1 MDTFKILDIQ
11 PEIGMNSTFKV
22 VFNKARG
29 ALMVVNEATSSVQ
42 AKGTKTVIAAAV
54 AALMASG
61 AMAGDLTYD
70 SIDKNEGTFK
80 FLNGKGETTHILTN
94 ASVPQLIVD
103 LNKAK
108 DKGLSAIIKAL
119 GQVNEENKTGTV
131 FGYAGGQNYMEKSSH
146 DLMGEAAKVTA
157 NKTYKHIIEIMQ
169 KQFEPLHSNSILILD
184 KGTHTIIGDAEDN
197 TSPIVLGMVGADRVL
212 NPALNLA
219 FFESEIGKEASR
231 STEIVRHGNSVVEIE
246 SGNVIGAIGASSAVN
261 IGSGLTISKKMSL
274 ESFEITGYVYTNA
287 SNTTTTLNGDS
298 ILNVKGTGCVA
309 GAFAGGSSIAVFDG
323 VSNSTVTGNSYFTLN
338 NSKGNEAHG
347 SINTLA
353 AGIAGGGLAIGMASG
368 DAVSKVEGST
378 VIDLQNGLAAGVMGG
393 GMALSV
399 DGGTMMDFFNGTLHA
414 ENNAFKPINELG
426 KKISEKLQRF
436 SPKLTETVKTESGTA
451 SAESH
456 DITIK
461 VGTGMTTL
469 GLVGGGM
476 AATYQNNHPA
486 SSAVS
491 TAKADNVT
499 ILLGGNEAK
508 PDQTFDGAWKSGL
521 ISAIKN
527 LGASG
532 GKAKVDNVVEFAT
545 AIDDYD
551 GATIGVLGGGI
562 ALGYDSMRGD
572 NGEHSPKAD
581 ASVKNVGI
589 QVNSGYNV
597 ALVAGGFAV
606 GSGHSLTGKDVLASA
621 NVDEDVLVNIA
632 GGETIGLMGGGV
644 AVWTGS
650 KEAHEGVGVEANVGN
665 VTFNVAG
672 GSVDGLFGGGLA
684 VDDSNPEVGGVY
696 EDARNAEA
704 NVGNVNINVAGGKV
718 GRLHVEVFNEVENY
732 PSGEGKDTPDMKLY
746 LKAGLKAIQDG
757 KAAIVGGGMA
767 AGNSIAIAEDGSAKD
782 AAGAR
787 VEVANINISGGV
799 IGEDND
805 GMQGNIYGGG
815 IASTGG
821 TTWVGT
827 SNITVA
833 GGTIHGDIYGGG
845 LSIGGTYGK
854 GHECYNDALSA
865 VDTTN
870 ITLDA
875 GSLNGNVYLGGRVL
889 EEGANANNK
898 GKANATVASGT
909 LTIYKDFKFLKADAV
924 IDGSGADSATLNFVN
939 GYDFSKTEASEVA
952 LLDGSDRIVIKGF
965 DKLESGDLVTGAD
978 YDMGGKTSVEVTGN
992 YEFGAISSANDSQT
1006 LTVKEG
1012 GALAV
1017 QSAQALANNFV
1028 VEEGVLALGTTARSA
1043 DARDA
1048 LGKYN
1053 EKAGLYLSGTVDLA
1067 SAKINV
1073 GNVAADVTTN
1083 VNLGSN
1089 GTLIVDATAPH
1100 EDAAATT
1107 VTGTINAVEGSTL
1120 HYVNVADQ
1128 GIVTVDVD
1136 GKVKTTVDNLLFK
1149 VVEVGDGQNKFT
1161 FERATASDLAGT
1173 GLGGFDGDALVGM
1186 AENEVIGSL
1195 LDQANTAITSG
1206 SQREARLNGALNLAA
1221 AGGVQTAGIEAA
1233 TMGIDQATKRAALT
1247 NVFQDGWTGFA
1258 EVTGTSLKMGG
1269 DSGAL
1274 ETKTEL
1280 GGITVGGEYT
1290 MGDMTFGVMG
1300 NFGTGDVEGEGDN
1313 NGVKNDV
1320 DYYGVQGYAAKR
1332 MGQFNL
1338 VGQMGL
1344 MTTKNDVTS
1353 ADGDSADIDATIFT
1367 IGARGEMAFQLSKSC
1382 QAVPYVGLNYLRVAT
1397 DGYNTAKGLSVDDMD
1412 QNLVSMPIGVVFSGN
1427 MDLASGWTL
1436 RPTVD
1441 VAYVHTFGDTDVEAT
1456 TKFGAAAINTN
1467 LDVWSENV
1475 GRVGFGLEAR
1485 KDALS
1490 FGGQIGGAF
1499 GDNDHR
1505 EFYGQLNM
1513 KYLF

>member
-11 PEIGMNSTFKV
+11 LEIVMNSTFKV

-54 AALMASG
+54 TTLMAGG

-70 SIDKNEGTFK
+70 SIVKNEGTFK
-80 FLNGKGETTHILTN
+80 FLNGKGEATHILTN
-94 ASVPQLIVD
+94 ASVPQLMVD
-103 LNKAK
+103 LNNAK
-108 DKGLSAIIKAL
+108 DKGLSAIITAL
-119 GQVNEENKTGTV
+119 GQVNEDKKTGTV
-131 FGYAGGQNYMEKSSH
+131 FGYAGGQNYMDKNSH
-146 DLMGEAAKVTA
+146 KWMGTAAGLTG
-157 NKTYKHIIEIMQ
+157 NKTYKHIIEVVQ
-169 KQFEPLHSNSILILD
+169 KQFEPLDSNSTLILD
-184 KGTHTIIGDAEDN
+184 KGTHTIIGDGEGK
-197 TSPIVLGMVGADRVL
+197 TSPVVLGMVGADRVL
-212 NPALNLA
+212 NPALQLWGQPQPNSI
-219 FFESEIGKEASR
+219 EV
-231 STEIVRHGNSVVEIE
+231 VRKGNSVVDIE
-246 SGNVIGAIGASSAVN
+246 SGNVIGAIGASSAIN
-261 IGSGLTISKKMSL
+261 IGNGLKVKKFIFSAN
-274 ESFEITGYVYTNA
+274 TGADKTA
-287 SNTTTTLNGDS
+287 TTLTGDS
-298 ILNVKGTGCVA
+298 ILNVEGTGCVA
-309 GAFAGGSSIAVFDG
+309 GAFAGGSAIAVFDG
-323 VSNSTVTGNSYFTLN
+323 ISNSTVMGSSFFTLN
-338 NSKGNEAHG
+338 NTKGNEAHG

-353 AGIAGGGLAIGMASG
+353 AGVAGGGLAIGMASG

-378 VIDLQNGLAAGVMGG
+378 VIDLQNGLAAGIMGG

-426 KKISEKLQRF
+426 KKISEKLKGF
-436 SPKLTETVKTESGTA
+436 SPELTETVKTESGTA
-451 SAESH
+451 LAESH

-469 GLVGGGM
+469 GLVGGGI

-532 GKAKVDNVVEFAT
+532 GKAKVDKVVEFAT

-606 GSGHSLTGKDVLASA
+606 GSGHSLTGEDVLSSA
-621 NVDEDVLVNIA
+621 NVDENVLVNIA
-632 GGETIGLMGGGV
+632 GGETVGLMGGGV

-650 KEAHEGVGVEANVGN
+650 KEAHEGVGVKANVGN
-665 VTFNVAG
+665 VTFNVTG

-684 VDDSNPEVGGVY
+684 VDDSNPENGGSYV
-696 EDARNAEA
+696 DARNAEA

-787 VEVANINISGGV
+787 VEVANINISGGI
-799 IGEDND
+799 IGEEKA

-833 GGTIHGDIYGGG
+833 GGTINGDIYGGG
-845 LSIGGTYGK
+845 LSIGGNYGV

-865 VDTTN
+865 VDTAN
-870 ITLDA
+870 VTLGA
-875 GSLNGNVYLGGRVL
+875 GSLKGNVYLGGRVL
-889 EEGANANNK
+889 EDGANTK
-898 GKANATVASGT
+898 GVAKATVGAGT
-909 LTIYKDFKFLKADAV
+909 LTIYKDFKFLADDAV
-924 IDGSGADSATLNFVN
+924 IDGSGAESATLNFVN
-939 GYDFSKTEASEVA
+939 GYDFSKAEASEVA
-952 LLDGSDRIVIKGF
+952 LLDQPAGIVIKGF
-965 DKLESGDLVTGAD
+965 GKLDSGDLVTGAN
-978 YDMGGKTSVEVTGN
+978 YDMGDKTSVEVTGN
-992 YEFGAISSANDSQT
+992 YEFGEIRNGAAT
-1006 LTVKEG
+1006 TTMTVKEG
-1012 GALAV
+1012 GAFAV

-1028 VEEGVLALGTTARSA
+1028 VEEGVLALGTTARTA

-1089 GTLIVDATAPH
+1089 GTLIVDATAAQ

-1149 VVEVGDGQNKFT
+1149 VVEVADGQNKFT
-1161 FERATASDLAGT
+1161 FERATGSDLAGT

-1186 AENEVIGSL
+1186 AENEMIGSL

-1233 TMGIDQATKRAALT
+1233 TMGIDQATKRAALI
-1247 NVFQDGWTGFA
+1247 NVFKDGWTGFA

-1290 MGDMTFGVMG
+1290 MGAMTFGVMG

-1313 NGVKNDV
+1313 NGAKNDV
-1320 DYYGVQGYAAKR
+1320 DYYGVQGYAAQR

-1412 QNLVSMPIGVVFSGN
+1412 QNLVSMPIGVAFSGN
-1427 MDLASGWTL
+1427 MDLASGWML

-1505 EFYGQLNM
+1505 EFYGQLNV

>member
-1 MDTFKILDIQ
+1 MNLVISGGENIL
-11 PEIGMNSTFKV
+11 F
-22 VFNKARG
+22 
-29 ALMVVNEATSSVQ
+29 
-42 AKGTKTVIAAAV
+42 
-54 AALMASG
+54 
-61 AMAGDLTYD
+61 
-70 SIDKNEGTFK
+70 
-80 FLNGKGETTHILTN
+80 
-94 ASVPQLIVD
+94 
-103 LNKAK
+103 
-108 DKGLSAIIKAL
+108 
-119 GQVNEENKTGTV
+119 
-131 FGYAGGQNYMEKSSH
+131 
-146 DLMGEAAKVTA
+146 TA
-157 NKTYKHIIEIMQ
+157 
-169 KQFEPLHSNSILILD
+169 
-184 KGTHTIIGDAEDN
+184 
-197 TSPIVLGMVGADRVL
+197 
-212 NPALNLA
+212 
-219 FFESEIGKEASR
+219 
-231 STEIVRHGNSVVEIE
+231 
-246 SGNVIGAIGASSAVN
+246 
-261 IGSGLTISKKMSL
+261 
-274 ESFEITGYVYTNA
+274 
-287 SNTTTTLNGDS
+287 
-298 ILNVKGTGCVA
+298 
-309 GAFAGGSSIAVFDG
+309 
-323 VSNSTVTGNSYFTLN
+323 
-338 NSKGNEAHG
+338 
-347 SINTLA
+347 
-353 AGIAGGGLAIGMASG
+353 GGLA
-368 DAVSKVEGST
+368 
-378 VIDLQNGLAAGVMGG
+378 
-393 GMALSV
+393 
-399 DGGTMMDFFNGTLHA
+399 
-414 ENNAFKPINELG
+414 
-426 KKISEKLQRF
+426 
-436 SPKLTETVKTESGTA
+436 
-451 SAESH
+451 
-456 DITIK
+456 
-461 VGTGMTTL
+461 
-469 GLVGGGM
+469 
-476 AATYQNNHPA
+476 Y
-486 SSAVS
+486 S
-491 TAKADNVT
+491 TAEIRNGGSLVKAT
-499 ILLGGNEAK
+499 
-508 PDQTFDGAWKSGL
+508 
-521 ISAIKN
+521 
-527 LGASG
+527 
-532 GKAKVDNVVEFAT
+532 
-545 AIDDYD
+545 
-551 GATIGVLGGGI
+551 
-562 ALGYDSMRGD
+562 
-572 NGEHSPKAD
+572 
-581 ASVKNVGI
+581 
-589 QVNSGYNV
+589 
-597 ALVAGGFAV
+597 
-606 GSGHSLTGKDVLASA
+606 
-621 NVDEDVLVNIA
+621 
-632 GGETIGLMGGGV
+632 
-644 AVWTGS
+644 
-650 KEAHEGVGVEANVGN
+650 ANVGSAA
-665 VTFNVAG
+665 VLVSG
-672 GSVDGLFGGGLA
+672 GSVDGLL
-684 VDDSNPEVGGVY
+684 
-696 EDARNAEA
+696 
-704 NVGNVNINVAGGKV
+704 
-718 GRLHVEVFNEVENY
+718 
-732 PSGEGKDTPDMKLY
+732 
-746 LKAGLKAIQDG
+746 
-757 KAAIVGGGMA
+757 
-767 AGNSIAIAEDGSAKD
+767 
-782 AAGAR
+782 
-787 VEVANINISGGV
+787 
-799 IGEDND
+799 
-805 GMQGNIYGGG
+805 GGG
-815 IASTGG
+815 IAFDNVNAKASNAVANTENVTITVTGG
-821 TTWVGT
+821 EINAANVDP
-827 SNITVA
+827 ITGYIQGEHSGVPNRDSHVHQVAKTLGKDGANVAILGGGVASGAGAESSTKDVKLLLNGGKVNDNVFA
-833 GGTIHGDIYGGG
+833 GGLATLGGKATVEKALVQVNGAEVTGNMYGGG
-845 LSIGGTYGK
+845 VAGSYQNEAFYADYKTASSNVK
-854 GHECYNDALSA
+854 E
-865 VDTTN
+865 TTISLIN
-870 ITLDA
+870 
-875 GSLNGNVYLGGRVL
+875 GSLNGDVYAGGF
-889 EEGANANNK
+889 NIK
-898 GKANATVASGT
+898 DSTSSKSTVDTAVIEIGS
-909 LTIYKDFKFLKADAV
+909 DFKFLKADAV
-924 IDGSGADSATLNFVN
+924 IDGSGAESATLNFVN
-939 GYDFSKTEASEVA
+939 GYDFSKAEASEVA
-952 LLDGSDRIVIKGF
+952 LLDLPAGIVIKDF
-965 DKLESGDLVTGAD
+965 DKLDSGDLVTGAN
-978 YDMGGKTSVEVTGN
+978 YDMGDKTSVEVTGN
-992 YEFGAISSANDSQT
+992 YEFGEILNGAAT
-1006 LTVKEG
+1006 KTMTVKEG

-1028 VEEGVLALGTTARSA
+1028 VEEGVLALGTTARTA

-1048 LGKYN
+1048 LGKYD

-1161 FERATASDLAGT
+1161 FERATGSDLAGT

-1206 SQREARLNGALNLAA
+1206 NQREARLNGALNLAA

-1313 NGVKNDV
+1313 DGVKNDV

-1412 QNLVSMPIGVVFSGN
+1412 QNLVSMPIGVAFSGN

>member
-1 MDTFKILDIQ
+1 
-11 PEIGMNSTFKV
+11 MNSTFKV

-54 AALMASG
+54 TALMAGG
-61 AMAGDLTYD
+61 AMAALPSDGVITNENLKEVGTTKLTSGMGQTVTIQTNGNVSQLIEDLKAVKDAQEEAKVAALRKAFGYD
-70 SIDKNEGTFK
+70 KEKNHSVMVGVTGGWN
-80 FLNGKGETTHILTN
+80 LMDETTAKIAAIGLLTATQVKKF
-94 ASVPQLIVD
+94 ASQTGYKVD
-103 LNKAK
+103 DTLN
-108 DKGLSAIIKAL
+108 L
-119 GQVNEENKTGTV
+119 TG
-131 FGYAGGQNYMEKSSH
+131 GYLDQ
-146 DLMGEAAKVTA
+146 T
-157 NKTYKHIIEIMQ
+157 
-169 KQFEPLHSNSILILD
+169 NSFTSD
-184 KGTHTIIGDAEDN
+184 RETSVIIGDVDG
-197 TSPIVLGMVGADRVL
+197 TSSPIVLGVVGGSNYLSVSKNNANIVQ
-212 NPALNLA
+212 NA
-219 FFESEIGKEASR
+219 G
-231 STEIVRHGNSVVEIE
+231 STVTIN
-246 SGNVIGAIGASSAVN
+246 SGNVAGVVGGSLTVLSPHDISFNGEGTGAEEATRTQLFTSIESTALN
-261 IGSGLTISKKMSL
+261 IGGK
-274 ESFEITGYVYTNA
+274 A
-287 SNTTTTLNGDS
+287 
-298 ILNVKGTGCVA
+298 NVGGFVA
-309 GAFAGGSSIAVFDG
+309 G
-323 VSNSTVTGNSYFTLN
+323 
-338 NSKGNEAHG
+338 H
-347 SINTLA
+347 
-353 AGIAGGGLAIGMASG
+353 AGIATNGSKIDSEVKNGTTVNIKFNDEGLDPLDGLVVGGVAGNVVVATGKSEAKATTNGQTIVNIHNGEVMGIVGGGAAVSFDMGGTLGFLLGSGSGSATTQSDSVIMNVGAKSATAALMGGGIAVADANGKNNGSASSTAKFVELNFEGPKALNENDKVKLHKAATTYLPKFREDIKSQNFSQLVADFTGFADQVDIPGVHVANLGGGSAIARGYFVDDEATGTATANSKVDSVSMTFNGGYNVATAAGGLAVAHDKADASKAANQTNATANV
-368 DAVSKVEGST
+368 DKVNLIITGGENILFTAG
-378 VIDLQNGLAAGVMGG
+378 GLAYSTAEKRDGASLAKATANVGS
-393 GMALSV
+393 AEVLVS
-399 DGGTMMDFFNGTLHA
+399 GGTID
-414 ENNAFKPINELG
+414 
-426 KKISEKLQRF
+426 
-436 SPKLTETVKTESGTA
+436 
-451 SAESH
+451 
-456 DITIK
+456 
-461 VGTGMTTL
+461 
-469 GLVGGGM
+469 GL
-476 AATYQNNHPA
+476 
-486 SSAVS
+486 
-491 TAKADNVT
+491 
-499 ILLGGNEAK
+499 
-508 PDQTFDGAWKSGL
+508 
-521 ISAIKN
+521 
-527 LGASG
+527 
-532 GKAKVDNVVEFAT
+532 
-545 AIDDYD
+545 
-551 GATIGVLGGGI
+551 LGGGI
-562 ALGYDSMRGD
+562 AFD
-572 NGEHSPKAD
+572 NVNGKATNAVANTESVTIEVTGGEINA
-581 ASVKNVGI
+581 
-589 QVNSGYNV
+589 
-597 ALVAGGFAV
+597 
-606 GSGHSLTGKDVLASA
+606 A
-621 NVDEDVLVNIA
+621 NVDPITKPIQGEHA
-632 GGETIGLMGGGV
+632 GVPSRGSHVHQVAKTLGKDGANVAILGGGV
-644 AVWTGS
+644 ASGAGAESTIQ
-650 KEAHEGVGVEANVGN
+650 NVKLLLNGGKVNDN
-665 VTFNVAG
+665 VFA
-672 GSVDGLFGGGLA
+672 GGLA
-684 VDDSNPEVGGVY
+684 TL
-696 EDARNAEA
+696 
-704 NVGNVNINVAGGKV
+704 GGKAT
-718 GRLHVEVFNEVENY
+718 VEKALVQVNGAEV
-732 PSGEGKDTPDMKLY
+732 T
-746 LKAGLKAIQDG
+746 
-757 KAAIVGGGMA
+757 
-767 AGNSIAIAEDGSAKD
+767 
-782 AAGAR
+782 
-787 VEVANINISGGV
+787 
-799 IGEDND
+799 
-805 GMQGNIYGGG
+805 GNIYGGG
-815 IASTGG
+815 
-821 TTWVGT
+821 
-827 SNITVA
+827 VA
-833 GGTIHGDIYGGG
+833 GSYQNEAFDADYKKASSNVKETTIS
-845 LSIGGTYGK
+845 LVK
-854 GHECYNDALSA
+854 
-865 VDTTN
+865 
-870 ITLDA
+870 
-875 GSLNGNVYLGGRVL
+875 GSLNGNVYAGGL
-889 EEGANANNK
+889 NIEK
-898 GKANATVASGT
+898 STSSKSTVDTAVVEIGS
-909 LTIYKDFKFLKADAV
+909 DFKFLKADAV

-1017 QSAQALANNFV
+1017 QSTVAPTNKFV
-1028 VEEGVLALGTTARSA
+1028 VEEGVLALGTTARTS
-1043 DARDA
+1043 DARDG

-1053 EKAGLYLSGTVDLA
+1053 EKAGLYLSGQVNLA
-1067 SAKINV
+1067 NAKINV
-1073 GNVAADVTTN
+1073 GNVAAGVTTN

-1089 GTLIVDATAPH
+1089 GTLIIDASDPK
-1100 EDAAATT
+1100 EDDHVATT
-1107 VTGTINAVEGSTL
+1107 VTGTIKAADGSTL

-1161 FERATASDLAGT
+1161 FERATGSDLAGT

-1195 LDQANTAITSG
+1195 LDEANTAITSG

-1313 NGVKNDV
+1313 DGVKNDV

-1412 QNLVSMPIGVVFSGN
+1412 QNLVSMPIGVAFSGN

-1505 EFYGQLNM
+1505 AFYGQLNV

>member
-1 MDTFKILDIQ
+1 
-11 PEIGMNSTFKV
+11 MNSTFKV

-54 AALMASG
+54 AALMAGG
-61 AMAGDLTYD
+61 AMAGNLTYD
-70 SIDKNEGTFK
+70 SIVNNEGTFK
-80 FLNGKGETTHILTN
+80 FLNGKGEVTNIKTN
-94 ASVPQLIVD
+94 AD
-103 LNKAK
+103 ANKLFS
-108 DKGLSAIIKAL
+108 DLSAAGRDVDEILKAL
-119 GQVNEENKTGTV
+119 GQVNESKKTGIV
-131 FGYAGGQNYMEKSSH
+131 FGYAGGGNVMDTTTHALAQLVIGRVKPGWLKGLNQFSKNVDDE
-146 DLMGEAAKVTA
+146 LAKL
-157 NKTYKHIIEIMQ
+157 N
-169 KQFEPLHSNSILILD
+169 FNLS
-184 KGTHTIIGDAEDN
+184 THTIVGDVNGDS
-197 TSPIVLGMVGADRVL
+197 SPVVLGMVGSDRFINVSL
-212 NPALNLA
+212 NAPDDL
-219 FFESEIGKEASR
+219 SR
-231 STEIVRHGNSVVEIE
+231 DYTITRHGNSTIE
-246 SGNVIGAIGASSAVN
+246 LQSGNVIGAIGGSSAINV
-261 IGSGLTISKKMSL
+261 GEGFKLLGGLVQTGAKNTETIVDGNST
-274 ESFEITGYVYTNA
+274 I
-287 SNTTTTLNGDS
+287 
-298 ILNVKGTGCVA
+298 NVQGTGCVA
-309 GAFAGGSSIAVFDG
+309 GAFASGSAIAVFDG
-323 VSNSTVTGNSYFTLN
+323 TANSTVTGNSYFTLN

-353 AGIAGGGLAIGMASG
+353 AGIAGGGLAIGMA
-368 DAVSKVEGST
+368 
-378 VIDLQNGLAAGVMGG
+378 
-393 GMALSV
+393 LSV
-399 DGGTMMDFFNGTLHA
+399 DGGTMMDFFNGKLHA
-414 ENNAFKPINELG
+414 ENDAFKPINELG
-426 KKISEKLQRF
+426 KKISEKLKVF

-451 SAESH
+451 LAESH

-469 GLVGGGM
+469 GLVGGGI

-532 GKAKVDNVVEFAT
+532 GKAKVDKVVEFAT

-606 GSGHSLTGKDVLASA
+606 GSGHSLTSKDVLASA

-650 KEAHEGVGVEANVGN
+650 KEAHKGLGVQANVDN

-704 NVGNVNINVAGGKV
+704 NVGNVNINIAGGKV

-732 PSGEGKDTPDMKLY
+732 PSGEDKDTPDMKLY

-799 IGEDND
+799 IGEEKA

-833 GGTIHGDIYGGG
+833 GGTINGDIYGGG
-845 LSIGGTYGK
+845 LSIGGNYGV

-865 VDTTN
+865 VDTAN
-870 ITLDA
+870 VTLGA
-875 GSLNGNVYLGGRVL
+875 GSLKGNVYLGGRVL
-889 EEGANANNK
+889 EDGANTK
-898 GKANATVASGT
+898 GVAKATVGAGT
-909 LTIYKDFKFLKADAV
+909 LTIYKDFNFLKADAV
-924 IDGSGADSATLNFVN
+924 IDGSGAESATLNFVN
-939 GYDFSKTEASEVA
+939 GYDFSKAEASEVA
-952 LLDGSDRIVIKGF
+952 LLDLPARIVIKGF
-965 DKLESGDLVTGAD
+965 DKLDSGDLVTGAN
-978 YDMGGKTSVEVTGN
+978 YDMGNKTGVEVTGN
-992 YEFGAISSANDSQT
+992 YEFGKILNGAANMT
-1006 LTVKEG
+1006 MTVKEG

-1028 VEEGVLALGTTARSA
+1028 VEEGVLALGTTARTA
-1043 DARDA
+1043 DAREG
-1048 LGKYN
+1048 LGRYN
-1053 EKAGLYLSGTVDLA
+1053 EKAGLYLSGTVNLTNA
-1067 SAKINV
+1067 SINV
-1073 GNVAADVTTN
+1073 GETKAKNG
-1083 VNLGSN
+1083 VNIGSN
-1089 GTLIVDATAPH
+1089 GTLIVDASVDDGQEGNLSTDVTGKITGEKGSTIHYVHVADKGVVEVEH
-1100 EDAAATT
+1100 EGFTT
-1107 VTGTINAVEGSTL
+1107 V
-1120 HYVNVADQ
+1120 
-1128 GIVTVDVD
+1128 
-1136 GKVKTTVDNLLFK
+1136 TVDNLLYK
-1149 VVEVGDGQNKFT
+1149 VVKVENEDNQYT
-1161 FERATASDLAGT
+1161 FKIATGSELAGT
-1173 GLGGFDGDALVGM
+1173 GLEHFDGAALDGM
-1186 AENEVIGSL
+1186 ADNEVIGSL

-1233 TMGIDQATKRAALT
+1233 TMGIDQATKRAALS

-1313 NGVKNDV
+1313 DGVKNDV

-1367 IGARGEMAFQLSKSC
+1367 IGARGEMAFQLSQSC

-1412 QNLVSMPIGVVFSGN
+1412 QNLVSMPIGVAFSGN

-1505 EFYGQLNM
+1505 EFYGQLNV

>member
-1 MDTFKILDIQ
+1 MVQTGAKNTETIVD
-11 PEIGMNSTFKV
+11 GNSTI
-22 VFNKARG
+22 N
-29 ALMVVNEATSSVQ
+29 VQ
-42 AKGTKTVIAAAV
+42 
-54 AALMASG
+54 
-61 AMAGDLTYD
+61 
-70 SIDKNEGTFK
+70 
-80 FLNGKGETTHILTN
+80 
-94 ASVPQLIVD
+94 
-103 LNKAK
+103 
-108 DKGLSAIIKAL
+108 
-119 GQVNEENKTGTV
+119 
-131 FGYAGGQNYMEKSSH
+131 
-146 DLMGEAAKVTA
+146 
-157 NKTYKHIIEIMQ
+157 
-169 KQFEPLHSNSILILD
+169 
-184 KGTHTIIGDAEDN
+184 
-197 TSPIVLGMVGADRVL
+197 
-212 NPALNLA
+212 
-219 FFESEIGKEASR
+219 
-231 STEIVRHGNSVVEIE
+231 
-246 SGNVIGAIGASSAVN
+246 
-261 IGSGLTISKKMSL
+261 
-274 ESFEITGYVYTNA
+274 
-287 SNTTTTLNGDS
+287 
-298 ILNVKGTGCVA
+298 GTGCVA
-309 GAFAGGSSIAVFDG
+309 GAFAGGSAIAVFDG
-323 VSNSTVTGNSYFTLN
+323 TANSTVTGNSYFTLN

-399 DGGTMMDFFNGTLHA
+399 DGGTMMDFFNGKLHA
-414 ENNAFKPINELG
+414 ENDAFKPINELG
-426 KKISEKLQRF
+426 KKISEKLKGF

-451 SAESH
+451 LAESH

-469 GLVGGGM
+469 GL
-476 AATYQNNHPA
+476 
-486 SSAVS
+486 
-491 TAKADNVT
+491 
-499 ILLGGNEAK
+499 
-508 PDQTFDGAWKSGL
+508 
-521 ISAIKN
+521 
-527 LGASG
+527 
-532 GKAKVDNVVEFAT
+532 
-545 AIDDYD
+545 
-551 GATIGVLGGGI
+551 
-562 ALGYDSMRGD
+562 
-572 NGEHSPKAD
+572 
-581 ASVKNVGI
+581 
-589 QVNSGYNV
+589 
-597 ALVAGGFAV
+597 
-606 GSGHSLTGKDVLASA
+606 
-621 NVDEDVLVNIA
+621 
-632 GGETIGLMGGGV
+632 
-644 AVWTGS
+644 
-650 KEAHEGVGVEANVGN
+650 
-665 VTFNVAG
+665 
-672 GSVDGLFGGGLA
+672 
-684 VDDSNPEVGGVY
+684 
-696 EDARNAEA
+696 
-704 NVGNVNINVAGGKV
+704 
-718 GRLHVEVFNEVENY
+718 
-732 PSGEGKDTPDMKLY
+732 
-746 LKAGLKAIQDG
+746 
-757 KAAIVGGGMA
+757 VGGGMA

-799 IGEDND
+799 IGEEKA

-845 LSIGGTYGK
+845 LSIGGNYGK

-898 GKANATVASGT
+898 GKANATVAAGT

-1006 LTVKEG
+1006 LTEG
-1012 GALAV
+1012 SALAV
-1017 QSAQALANNFV
+1017 QSTVAPTNKFV
-1028 VEEGVLALGTTARSA
+1028 VEEGVLALGTTARTS
-1043 DARDA
+1043 DARDG

-1053 EKAGLYLSGTVDLA
+1053 EKAGLYLSGQVNLA
-1067 SAKINV
+1067 NASINV
-1073 GNVAADVTTN
+1073 GETKAKNG
-1083 VNLGSN
+1083 VNIGSN
-1089 GTLIVDATAPH
+1089 GTLIVDASVDDGQEGNLSTDVTGKITGEKGSTIHYVHVADKGVVEVEH
-1100 EDAAATT
+1100 EGFTT
-1107 VTGTINAVEGSTL
+1107 V
-1120 HYVNVADQ
+1120 
-1128 GIVTVDVD
+1128 
-1136 GKVKTTVDNLLFK
+1136 TVDNLLYK
-1149 VVEVGDGQNKFT
+1149 VVKVENEDNQYT
-1161 FERATASDLAGT
+1161 FKIATGSELAGT
-1173 GLGGFDGDALVGM
+1173 GLEHFDGAALDGM
-1186 AENEVIGSL
+1186 ADNEVIGSL

-1206 SQREARLNGALNLAA
+1206 SQREARLNGALNLAT

-1247 NVFQDGWTGFA
+1247 NVFLDGWTGFA

-1313 NGVKNDV
+1313 DGVKNDV

-1367 IGARGEMAFQLSKSC
+1367 IGARSEMAFQISKSC

-1412 QNLVSMPIGVVFSGN
+1412 QNLVSMPIGVAFSGN

>member
-1 MDTFKILDIQ
+1 MDTFKILDMQ
-11 PEIGMNSTFKV
+11 LEIVMNSTFKV
-22 VFNKARG
+22 IFNKARG

-54 AALMASG
+54 TALMAG
-61 AMAGDLTYD
+61 GTMAGDLTYD
-70 SIDKNEGTFK
+70 SIVKNEGTFK

-103 LNKAK
+103 LNNAK
-108 DKGLSAIIKAL
+108 NKGLSAIITAL
-119 GQVNEENKTGTV
+119 GQVNKENKTGTV
-131 FGYAGGQNYMEKSSH
+131 LGYAGGYNMMDQSTQNSVILASVFT
-146 DLMGEAAKVTA
+146 G
-157 NKTYKHIIEIMQ
+157 
-169 KQFEPLHSNSILILD
+169 HSNWVNGWKNFSTD
-184 KGTHTIIGDAEDN
+184 KDAGLAALNFNSSTQTIVGDANGEN
-197 TSPIVLGMVGADRVL
+197 SPVVLGMVGGDRFV
-212 NPALNLA
+212 NAN
-219 FFESEIGKEASR
+219 FFSKNEHTKEFSITRKGDSR
-231 STEIVRHGNSVVEIE
+231 LDIL
-246 SGNVIGAIGASSAVN
+246 SGNVIGAVGASSAINVGQGFS
-261 IGSGLTISKKMSL
+261 ILSGNML
-274 ESFEITGYVYTNA
+274 TNA
-287 SNTTTTLNGDS
+287 KNTSLTLDGDS
-298 ILNVKGTGCVA
+298 IINVQSSGCVA
-309 GAFAGGSSIAVFDG
+309 GAFAGGSAISVLDGTANSI
-323 VSNSTVTGNSYFTLN
+323 VTGNSYFTLN

-426 KKISEKLQRF
+426 KKISEKLKGF

-451 SAESH
+451 LAESH

-469 GLVGGGM
+469 GLVGGGI

-532 GKAKVDNVVEFAT
+532 GKAKVDKVVEFAT

-632 GGETIGLMGGGV
+632 GGETVGLMGGGV
-644 AVWTGS
+644 AVWAGS
-650 KEAHEGVGVEANVGN
+650 KEAHEGVGVKANVGN
-665 VTFNVAG
+665 VTFNVTG

-684 VDDSNPEVGGVY
+684 VDDSNPENGGSYV
-696 EDARNAEA
+696 DARNAEA

-799 IGEDND
+799 IGEEKA

-833 GGTIHGDIYGGG
+833 GGTINGDIYGGG
-845 LSIGGTYGK
+845 LSIGGNYGV

-865 VDTTN
+865 VDTAN
-870 ITLDA
+870 VTLGA
-875 GSLNGNVYLGGRVL
+875 GSLKGNVYLGGRVL
-889 EEGANANNK
+889 EDGANTK
-898 GKANATVASGT
+898 GVAKATVGAGT
-909 LTIYKDFKFLKADAV
+909 LTIYKDFKFLADDAV
-924 IDGSGADSATLNFVN
+924 IDGSGAESATLNFVN
-939 GYDFSKTEASEVA
+939 GYDFSKAEASEVA
-952 LLDGSDRIVIKGF
+952 LLDQPAGIVIKGF
-965 DKLESGDLVTGAD
+965 DKLDSGDLVTGAN
-978 YDMGGKTSVEVTGN
+978 YDMGDKTSVEVTGN
-992 YEFGAISSANDSQT
+992 YEFGEILNATATQT
-1006 LTVKEG
+1006 MAVTEG

-1017 QSAQALANNFV
+1017 QSAAAPANKFV
-1028 VEEGVLALGTTARSA
+1028 VEEGVLALGTTAKTA
-1043 DARDA
+1043 DAREG
-1048 LGKYN
+1048 LGRYN
-1053 EKAGLYLSGTVDLA
+1053 EKAGLYLSGTVNLTNA
-1067 SAKINV
+1067 SINV
-1073 GNVAADVTTN
+1073 GETKAKNG
-1083 VNLGSN
+1083 VNIGSN
-1089 GTLIVDATAPH
+1089 GTLIVDASVDDGQEGNLSTDVTGKITGEKGSTIHYVHVADKGVVEVEH
-1100 EDAAATT
+1100 EGFTT
-1107 VTGTINAVEGSTL
+1107 V
-1120 HYVNVADQ
+1120 
-1128 GIVTVDVD
+1128 
-1136 GKVKTTVDNLLFK
+1136 TVDNLLYK
-1149 VVEVGDGQNKFT
+1149 VVKVENEDNQYT
-1161 FERATASDLAGT
+1161 FKIATGSELAGT
-1173 GLGGFDGDALVGM
+1173 GLEHFDGAALDGM
-1186 AENEVIGSL
+1186 ADNEVIGSL

-1206 SQREARLNGALNLAA
+1206 NQREARLNGALNLAA

-1247 NVFQDGWTGFA
+1247 NVFLDGWTGFA

-1313 NGVKNDV
+1313 NGAKNDV
-1320 DYYGVQGYAAKR
+1320 DYYGVQGYTAKR

-1367 IGARGEMAFQLSKSC
+1367 IGARGEMAFQISKSC

-1397 DGYNTAKGLSVDDMD
+1397 DGYSTAKGLSVDDMD
-1412 QNLVSMPIGVVFSGN
+1412 QNLVSMPIGVAFSGN

-1441 VAYVHTFGDTDVEAT
+1441 VAYVHTFGDTDVDAT
-1456 TKFGAAAINTN
+1456 TKFGDAAINTN

-1475 GRVGFGLEAR
+1475 GRVSFGLEAR

-1505 EFYGQLNM
+1505 EFYGQLNV

>member
-1 MDTFKILDIQ
+1 
-11 PEIGMNSTFKV
+11 MNSEK
-22 VFNKARG
+22 
-29 ALMVVNEATSSVQ
+29 
-42 AKGTKTVIAAAV
+42 
-54 AALMASG
+54 
-61 AMAGDLTYD
+61 
-70 SIDKNEGTFK
+70 
-80 FLNGKGETTHILTN
+80 
-94 ASVPQLIVD
+94 
-103 LNKAK
+103 
-108 DKGLSAIIKAL
+108 
-119 GQVNEENKTGTV
+119 KTGILL
-131 FGYAGGQNYMEKSSH
+131 GYAGGQNYMDGSTYTFISAIANQIPE
-146 DLMGEAAKVTA
+146 GEETVKRILEVT
-157 NKTYKHIIEIMQ
+157 K
-169 KQFEPLHSNSILILD
+169 KQFDAVDSASSLHID
-184 KGTHTIIGDAEDN
+184 HGTHTIVGTSDSR
-197 TSPIVLGMVGADRVL
+197 TSPVVLGLVGSDRVL
-212 NPALNLA
+212 ATGFLDDGNTELV
-219 FFESEIGKEASR
+219 R
-231 STEIVRHGNSVVEIE
+231 SGDSVVEVK
-246 SGNVIGAIGASSAVN
+246 SGNVIGASIAGSAINV
-261 IGSGLTISKKMSL
+261 TDA
-274 ESFEITGYVYTNA
+274 TA
-287 SNTTTTLNGDS
+287 NTTLDGMS
-298 ILNVKGTGCVA
+298 RLNVTDTGCIA
-309 GAFAGGSSIAVFDG
+309 GAFVGGSAVSILGGKAESLVTDG
-323 VSNSTVTGNSYFTLN
+323 SQFVLDNKTENSPN
-338 NSKGNEAHG
+338 G

-353 AGIAGGGLAIGMASG
+353 TGIAGGGLAAGILGGNAISEVRG
-368 DAVSKVEGST
+368 ET
-378 VIDLQNGLAAGVMGG
+378 TIDLRNGLAMGVMGG
-393 GMALSV
+393 GMALS
-399 DGGTMMDFFNGTLHA
+399 
-414 ENNAFKPINELG
+414 
-426 KKISEKLQRF
+426 ISKATP
-436 SPKLTETVKTESGTA
+436 SKA
-451 SAESH
+451 SATS
-456 DITIK
+456 DNIK
-461 VGTGMTTL
+461 IDVGTGMTTL
-469 GLVGGGM
+469 GLVGGGV
-476 AATYQNNHPA
+476 AATYHKGDNA
-486 SSAVS
+486 SEANSS
-491 TAKADNVT
+491 TGQIHIT
-499 ILLGGNEAK
+499 LGGDVAQ
-508 PDQTFDGAWKSGL
+508 PDQTFENKSGL
-521 ISAIKN
+521 IQTIKN
-527 LGASG
+527 L
-532 GKAKVDNVVEFAT
+532 AT
-545 AIDDYD
+545 NDSVTKDKLLQFVTDIDDYD

-562 ALGYDSMRGD
+562 ALGYESGA
-572 NGEHSPKAD
+572 KAD
-581 ASVKNVGI
+581 GEDSIKANSSVTEV
-589 QVNSGYNV
+589 QLDVNSGYNV

-650 KEAHEGVGVEANVGN
+650 KEAHKGLGVQANVDN

-799 IGEDND
+799 IGEDKD

-833 GGTIHGDIYGGG
+833 GGTINGDIYGGG
-845 LSIGGTYGK
+845 LSIGGNYGG

-865 VDTTN
+865 VDTAN
-870 ITLDA
+870 VTLGA
-875 GSLNGNVYLGGRVL
+875 GTLNGSVYLGGRVL
-889 EEGANANNK
+889 EDGAHKK
-898 GKANATVASGT
+898 GVAKATVGAGT
-909 LTIYKDFKFLKADAV
+909 LTIYKDFKFLADDAV
-924 IDGSGADSATLNFVN
+924 IDGSGAESATLNFVN
-939 GYDFSKTEASEVA
+939 GYDFSKAEASEVA
-952 LLDGSDRIVIKGF
+952 LLDLPAGIVIKGF
-965 DKLESGDLVTGAD
+965 DKLDSGDLVTGAN
-978 YDMGGKTSVEVTGN
+978 YDMGNKTSVEVTGN
-992 YEFGAISSANDSQT
+992 YEFGKILNGAATNT
-1006 LTVKEG
+1006 MTVKEG

-1028 VEEGVLALGTTARSA
+1028 VEEGVLALGTTAWTA
-1043 DARDA
+1043 DAREG
-1048 LGKYN
+1048 LGRYN
-1053 EKAGLYLSGTVDLA
+1053 EKAGLYLSGTVNLTNA
-1067 SAKINV
+1067 SINV
-1073 GNVAADVTTN
+1073 GETKAKNG
-1083 VNLGSN
+1083 VNIGSN
-1089 GTLIVDATAPH
+1089 GTLIVDASVDDGQEGNLST
-1100 EDAAATT
+1100 D
-1107 VTGTINAVEGSTL
+1107 VTGKITGEKGSTI
-1120 HYVNVADQ
+1120 HYVHVADK
-1128 GIVTVDVD
+1128 GVVEVEHEGFTAV
-1136 GKVKTTVDNLLFK
+1136 TVDNLLYK
-1149 VVEVGDGQNKFT
+1149 VVKVENEDNQYT
-1161 FERATASDLAGT
+1161 FKIATGSELAGT
-1173 GLGGFDGDALVGM
+1173 GLEHFDGAALDGM
-1186 AENEVIGSL
+1186 ADNEVIGSL

-1233 TMGIDQATKRAALT
+1233 TMAIDQATKRAALT
-1247 NVFQDGWTGFA
+1247 NVFKDGWTGFA

-1313 NGVKNDV
+1313 DGVKNDV

-1412 QNLVSMPIGVVFSGN
+1412 QNLVSMPIGVAFSGN

-1505 EFYGQLNM
+1505 EFYGQLNV

>member
-1 MDTFKILDIQ
+1 
-11 PEIGMNSTFKV
+11 MNA
-22 VFNKARG
+22 KAS
-29 ALMVVNEATSSVQ
+29 N
-42 AKGTKTVIAAAV
+42 AV
-54 AALMASG
+54 ANTENVTITVTG
-61 AMAGDLTYD
+61 
-70 SIDKNEGTFK
+70 
-80 FLNGKGETTHILTN
+80 GEIN
-94 ASVPQLIVD
+94 AANVD
-103 LNKAK
+103 
-108 DKGLSAIIKAL
+108 
-119 GQVNEENKTGTV
+119 
-131 FGYAGGQNYMEKSSH
+131 
-146 DLMGEAAKVTA
+146 
-157 NKTYKHIIEIMQ
+157 
-169 KQFEPLHSNSILILD
+169 P
-184 KGTHTIIGDAEDN
+184 
-197 TSPIVLGMVGADRVL
+197 
-212 NPALNLA
+212 
-219 FFESEIGKEASR
+219 
-231 STEIVRHGNSVVEIE
+231 
-246 SGNVIGAIGASSAVN
+246 
-261 IGSGLTISKKMSL
+261 
-274 ESFEITGYVYTNA
+274 ITGY
-287 SNTTTTLNGDS
+287 
-298 ILNVKGTGCVA
+298 I
-309 GAFAGGSSIAVFDG
+309 
-323 VSNSTVTGNSYFTLN
+323 
-338 NSKGNEAHG
+338 
-347 SINTLA
+347 
-353 AGIAGGGLAIGMASG
+353 
-368 DAVSKVEGST
+368 
-378 VIDLQNGLAAGVMGG
+378 Q
-393 GMALSV
+393 
-399 DGGTMMDFFNGTLHA
+399 
-414 ENNAFKPINELG
+414 
-426 KKISEKLQRF
+426 
-436 SPKLTETVKTESGTA
+436 
-451 SAESH
+451 
-456 DITIK
+456 
-461 VGTGMTTL
+461 
-469 GLVGGGM
+469 
-476 AATYQNNHPA
+476 
-486 SSAVS
+486 
-491 TAKADNVT
+491 
-499 ILLGGNEAK
+499 
-508 PDQTFDGAWKSGL
+508 
-521 ISAIKN
+521 
-527 LGASG
+527 
-532 GKAKVDNVVEFAT
+532 
-545 AIDDYD
+545 
-551 GATIGVLGGGI
+551 
-562 ALGYDSMRGD
+562 
-572 NGEHSPKAD
+572 GEHSGVPNRD
-581 ASVKNVGI
+581 SHVH
-589 QVNSGYNV
+589 QVAKTLGKDGANV
-597 ALVAGGFAV
+597 AIL
-606 GSGHSLTGKDVLASA
+606 
-621 NVDEDVLVNIA
+621 
-632 GGETIGLMGGGV
+632 GGGV
-644 AVWTGS
+644 ASGAGAESSTKDVKLLLNGG
-650 KEAHEGVGVEANVGN
+650 KVNDNV
-665 VTFNVAG
+665 FA
-672 GSVDGLFGGGLA
+672 GGLA
-684 VDDSNPEVGGVY
+684 TL
-696 EDARNAEA
+696 
-704 NVGNVNINVAGGKV
+704 GGKAT
-718 GRLHVEVFNEVENY
+718 VEKALVQVNGAEV
-732 PSGEGKDTPDMKLY
+732 T
-746 LKAGLKAIQDG
+746 
-757 KAAIVGGGMA
+757 
-767 AGNSIAIAEDGSAKD
+767 GN
-782 AAGAR
+782 
-787 VEVANINISGGV
+787 
-799 IGEDND
+799 
-805 GMQGNIYGGG
+805 MYGGG
-815 IASTGG
+815 
-821 TTWVGT
+821 
-827 SNITVA
+827 VA
-833 GGTIHGDIYGGG
+833 GSYQNEAFYADYKTASSNVKETTISLI
-845 LSIGGTYGK
+845 
-854 GHECYNDALSA
+854 N
-865 VDTTN
+865 
-870 ITLDA
+870 
-875 GSLNGNVYLGGRVL
+875 GSLNGDVYAGGF
-889 EEGANANNK
+889 NIK
-898 GKANATVASGT
+898 DSTSSKSTVDTAVIEIGS
-909 LTIYKDFKFLKADAV
+909 DFKFLKADAV
-924 IDGSGADSATLNFVN
+924 IDGSGAESATLNFVN
-939 GYDFSKTEASEVA
+939 GYDFSKAEASEVA
-952 LLDGSDRIVIKGF
+952 LLDLPAGIVIKDF
-965 DKLESGDLVTGAD
+965 DKLDSGDLVTGAN
-978 YDMGGKTSVEVTGN
+978 YDMGDKTSVEVTGN
-992 YEFGAISSANDSQT
+992 YEFGEILNGAAT
-1006 LTVKEG
+1006 KTMTVKEG

-1028 VEEGVLALGTTARSA
+1028 VEEGVLALGTTARTA

-1048 LGKYN
+1048 LGKYD

-1161 FERATASDLAGT
+1161 FERATGSDLAGT

-1206 SQREARLNGALNLAA
+1206 NQREARLNGALNLAA

-1313 NGVKNDV
+1313 DGVKNDV

-1412 QNLVSMPIGVVFSGN
+1412 QNLVSMPIGVAFSGN

>member
-1 MDTFKILDIQ
+1 MFFLFGFRRFRFHTKSTVDTAVI
-11 PEIGMNSTFKV
+11 EIGS
-22 VFNKARG
+22 
-29 ALMVVNEATSSVQ
+29 
-42 AKGTKTVIAAAV
+42 
-54 AALMASG
+54 
-61 AMAGDLTYD
+61 
-70 SIDKNEGTFK
+70 
-80 FLNGKGETTHILTN
+80 
-94 ASVPQLIVD
+94 
-103 LNKAK
+103 
-108 DKGLSAIIKAL
+108 
-119 GQVNEENKTGTV
+119 
-131 FGYAGGQNYMEKSSH
+131 
-146 DLMGEAAKVTA
+146 
-157 NKTYKHIIEIMQ
+157 
-169 KQFEPLHSNSILILD
+169 
-184 KGTHTIIGDAEDN
+184 
-197 TSPIVLGMVGADRVL
+197 
-212 NPALNLA
+212 
-219 FFESEIGKEASR
+219 
-231 STEIVRHGNSVVEIE
+231 
-246 SGNVIGAIGASSAVN
+246 
-261 IGSGLTISKKMSL
+261 
-274 ESFEITGYVYTNA
+274 
-287 SNTTTTLNGDS
+287 
-298 ILNVKGTGCVA
+298 
-309 GAFAGGSSIAVFDG
+309 
-323 VSNSTVTGNSYFTLN
+323 
-338 NSKGNEAHG
+338 
-347 SINTLA
+347 
-353 AGIAGGGLAIGMASG
+353 
-368 DAVSKVEGST
+368 
-378 VIDLQNGLAAGVMGG
+378 
-393 GMALSV
+393 
-399 DGGTMMDFFNGTLHA
+399 
-414 ENNAFKPINELG
+414 
-426 KKISEKLQRF
+426 
-436 SPKLTETVKTESGTA
+436 
-451 SAESH
+451 
-456 DITIK
+456 
-461 VGTGMTTL
+461 
-469 GLVGGGM
+469 
-476 AATYQNNHPA
+476 
-486 SSAVS
+486 
-491 TAKADNVT
+491 
-499 ILLGGNEAK
+499 
-508 PDQTFDGAWKSGL
+508 
-521 ISAIKN
+521 
-527 LGASG
+527 
-532 GKAKVDNVVEFAT
+532 
-545 AIDDYD
+545 
-551 GATIGVLGGGI
+551 
-562 ALGYDSMRGD
+562 
-572 NGEHSPKAD
+572 
-581 ASVKNVGI
+581 
-589 QVNSGYNV
+589 
-597 ALVAGGFAV
+597 
-606 GSGHSLTGKDVLASA
+606 
-621 NVDEDVLVNIA
+621 
-632 GGETIGLMGGGV
+632 
-644 AVWTGS
+644 
-650 KEAHEGVGVEANVGN
+650 
-665 VTFNVAG
+665 
-672 GSVDGLFGGGLA
+672 
-684 VDDSNPEVGGVY
+684 
-696 EDARNAEA
+696 
-704 NVGNVNINVAGGKV
+704 
-718 GRLHVEVFNEVENY
+718 
-732 PSGEGKDTPDMKLY
+732 
-746 LKAGLKAIQDG
+746 
-757 KAAIVGGGMA
+757 
-767 AGNSIAIAEDGSAKD
+767 
-782 AAGAR
+782 
-787 VEVANINISGGV
+787 
-799 IGEDND
+799 
-805 GMQGNIYGGG
+805 
-815 IASTGG
+815 
-821 TTWVGT
+821 
-827 SNITVA
+827 
-833 GGTIHGDIYGGG
+833 
-845 LSIGGTYGK
+845 
-854 GHECYNDALSA
+854 
-865 VDTTN
+865 
-870 ITLDA
+870 
-875 GSLNGNVYLGGRVL
+875 
-889 EEGANANNK
+889 
-898 GKANATVASGT
+898 
-909 LTIYKDFKFLKADAV
+909 DFKFLKADAV

-992 YEFGAISSANDSQT
+992 YEFGEILNATATQT
-1006 LTVKEG
+1006 MAVTEG

-1017 QSAQALANNFV
+1017 QSAAAPANKFV
-1028 VEEGVLALGTTARSA
+1028 VEEGVLALGTTARTA

-1089 GTLIVDATAPH
+1089 GTLIVDATAAH
-1100 EDAAATT
+1100 EDAPATT

-1161 FERATASDLAGT
+1161 FERATGSDLAGT
-1173 GLGGFDGDALVGM
+1173 GLGGFDGDALVDM

-1233 TMGIDQATKRAALT
+1233 TMGIDQATKRAALS

-1313 NGVKNDV
+1313 DGVKNDV

-1367 IGARGEMAFQLSKSC
+1367 IGARGEMAFQISKSC

-1412 QNLVSMPIGVVFSGN
+1412 QNLVSMPIGVAFSGN

>member
-1 MDTFKILDIQ
+1 MDTFKILDMQ
-11 PEIGMNSTFKV
+11 LEIVMNSTFKV

-54 AALMASG
+54 TALMAG
-61 AMAGDLTYD
+61 GTMAGDLTYD
-70 SIDKNEGTFK
+70 SIVKNEGTFK

-103 LNKAK
+103 LNNAK
-108 DKGLSAIIKAL
+108 DKGLSAIITAL

-131 FGYAGGQNYMEKSSH
+131 FGYAGGQNYMDKNSH
-146 DLMGEAAKVTA
+146 QWMGTAAGF
-157 NKTYKHIIEIMQ
+157 KTYKHIIEVVQ
-169 KQFEPLHSNSILILD
+169 KQFEPLDSNSTLILD
-184 KGTHTIIGDAEDN
+184 KGTHTIIGDGEGN
-197 TSPIVLGMVGADRVL
+197 TSPVVLGMVGTDRVL
-212 NPALNLA
+212 NPTIN
-219 FFESEIGKEASR
+219 FSIIGTPKPNTLEV
-231 STEIVRHGNSVVEIE
+231 VRNGNSVVDIV
-246 SGNVIGAIGASSAVN
+246 SGNVIGAIGASSAIN
-261 IGSGLTISKKMSL
+261 IGNGLRLMYV
-274 ESFEITGYVYTNA
+274 ITTNA
-287 SNTTTTLNGDS
+287 GKTTTTLNGDS
-298 ILNVKGTGCVA
+298 ILNVNGTGCIA
-309 GAFAGGSSIAVFDG
+309 GAFAGGSAISVLDGIA
-323 VSNSTVTGNSYFTLN
+323 NSTVTGNSYFTLN

-399 DGGTMMDFFNGTLHA
+399 DGGTMMDFFNGTLDA
-414 ENNAFKPINELG
+414 ENDAFKPINELG
-426 KKISEKLQRF
+426 KKISEKLKGF
-436 SPKLTETVKTESGTA
+436 SPELTETVKTESGTA
-451 SAESH
+451 LAESH

-469 GLVGGGM
+469 GLVGGGI

-532 GKAKVDNVVEFAT
+532 GKAKVDKVVEFAT

-562 ALGYDSMRGD
+562 ALGYDSVRGN

-650 KEAHEGVGVEANVGN
+650 KEAHKGLGVQANVDN
-665 VTFNVAG
+665 VTFNVMG

-787 VEVANINISGGV
+787 VEVANINISGGI
-799 IGEDND
+799 IGEEKA

-833 GGTIHGDIYGGG
+833 GGTINGDIYGGG
-845 LSIGGTYGK
+845 LSIGGNYGV

-865 VDTTN
+865 VDTAN
-870 ITLDA
+870 VTLGA
-875 GSLNGNVYLGGRVL
+875 GSLKGNVYLGGRVL
-889 EEGANANNK
+889 EDGAHNK
-898 GKANATVASGT
+898 GVAKATVGAGT
-909 LTIYKDFKFLKADAV
+909 LTIYKDFKFLADDAV
-924 IDGSGADSATLNFVN
+924 IDGSGAESATLNFVN
-939 GYDFSKTEASEVA
+939 GYDFSKAEASEVA
-952 LLDGSDRIVIKGF
+952 LLDQPAGIVIKGF
-965 DKLESGDLVTGAD
+965 DKLDSGDLVTGAN
-978 YDMGGKTSVEVTGN
+978 YDMGDKTSVEVTGN
-992 YEFGAISSANDSQT
+992 YEFGEIRNGAAMT
-1006 LTVKEG
+1006 MTVKEG

-1017 QSAQALANNFV
+1017 QSAQALTNNFV
-1028 VEEGVLALGTTARSA
+1028 VEEGVLALGTTARTA

-1089 GTLIVDATAPH
+1089 GTLIVDATAAQ

-1128 GIVTVDVD
+1128 GVVTVDVD

-1149 VVEVGDGQNKFT
+1149 VVEVADGQNKFT
-1161 FERATASDLAGT
+1161 FERATGSDLAGT

-1233 TMGIDQATKRAALT
+1233 TMGIDQATKRAALS
-1247 NVFQDGWTGFA
+1247 NVFLDGWTGFA

-1274 ETKTEL
+1274 ETKIEL

-1313 NGVKNDV
+1313 DGVKNDV

-1367 IGARGEMAFQLSKSC
+1367 IGARGEMAFQLSQSC

-1412 QNLVSMPIGVVFSGN
+1412 QNLVSMPIGVAFSGN

-1505 EFYGQLNM
+1505 EFYGQLNV